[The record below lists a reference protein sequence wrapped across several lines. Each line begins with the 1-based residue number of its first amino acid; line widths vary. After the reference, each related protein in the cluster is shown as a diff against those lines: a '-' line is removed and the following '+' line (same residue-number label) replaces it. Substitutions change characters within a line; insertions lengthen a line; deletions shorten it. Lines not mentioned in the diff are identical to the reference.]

1 MATIVRKLISTAN
14 AAKPVAPYNQAVV
27 ADRTVYVSGC
37 LGLDKNTMQLVPGGA
52 SEQTVAALQNLEAVL
67 KAADS
72 GIDKVIKNTVFLKD
86 LNDFG
91 AVNEVYKK
99 VFNKDFP
106 ARSCFQV
113 AKLPMDALVEIEC
126 IAITGAVRTQTVQ

>member
-1 MATIVRKLISTAN
+1 MTTLVRKLISTAN

-37 LGLDKNTMQLVPGGA
+37 LGLDKTTMKLVPGGA
-52 SEQTVAALQNLEAVL
+52 TEQTEMALQNLEAVL

-91 AVNEVYKK
+91 AVNDVYKR

-126 IAITGAVRTQTVQ
+126 IALTGPVRTVQSE